1 VLYIRE
7 HLCNAIFL
15 AESLPLSR
23 IALPQSGNF
32 RVPGALEPGTATTAN
47 RKWDPEDC
55 VPIASSREK
64 LDSCPLV
71 FRGKKSDPF

>member
-32 RVPGALEPGTATTAN
+32 RVPGALEPGN
-47 RKWDPEDC
+47 GYHRQSK
-55 VPIASSREK
+55 VGS
-64 LDSCPLV
+64 
-71 FRGKKSDPF
+71 